1 VDAHQAAEQ
10 DRVTLGFHLPVMYAR
25 ELDLVVSGKT
35 TLASGVS
42 GAMGDHAGWGYIKV
56 GL

>member
-1 VDAHQAAEQ
+1 
-10 DRVTLGFHLPVMYAR
+10 VTLGFHLPVMYAR